1 MTLQPIGD
9 LARMFVARRQMTEA
23 QAEVTRASNE
33 VTTGLVQDRGAHLRG
48 DQTVAAA
55 LSRDLAMVAA
65 LSRNAAALAT
75 TAGAMQSTLQGLDDL
90 ALDVSLR
97 LLSPAADRD
106 GPTTDNLAQQA
117 REAFQGAVGL
127 LNTRAGGQSLL
138 AGTATD
144 GPATVD
150 AGTLLGLAT
159 AAAAGQQTAAD
170 IATAIVDW
178 FDDPAGFAAQGYL
191 GGPPRPA
198 VPLAPGET
206 AALPQTAA
214 DPALRRT
221 LAGLAIAALSVDLAA
236 GGPSQVASG
245 LQRQAG
251 QILFANGTDRTS
263 LMAGLGTSEER
274 IAAVATRLGAE
285 QSAMARAQSDLLSAD
300 PFDAATQ
307 LSARQTQ
314 LETIY
319 AVTGR
324 LSRLTLVEYLR

>member
-9 LARMFVARRQMTEA
+9 LARVFVSRRQMTEA
-23 QAEVTRASNE
+23 QAELTRRAAE
-33 VTTGLVQDRGAHLRG
+33 VTTGLVQDRGAHLKG

-55 LSRDLAMVAA
+55 LSRDLEVIAA
-65 LSRNAAALAT
+65 LSRNAAGLAT
-75 TAGAMQSTLQGLDDL
+75 TASALQTALQ
-90 ALDVSLR
+90 ALDTMAGDLSLR

-106 GPTTDNLAQQA
+106 GPTTDSLAGQA
-117 REAFQGAVGL
+117 RQAFAGAVAA

-150 AGTLLGLAT
+150 ADTLLGLAA

-170 IATAIVDW
+170 IATAITAW
-178 FDDPAGFAAQGYL
+178 FDDPAGFATQGYL

-206 AALPQTAA
+206 ASLPQTAA
-214 DPALRRT
+214 DPALRHT
-221 LAGLAIAALSVDLAA
+221 LAGLAIAALSVELAA

-251 QILFANGTDRTS
+251 QVLFAAGSDRTAM
-263 LMAGLGTSEER
+263 MADLGVAEER
-274 IAAVATRLGAE
+274 IAKAGAQLGAE
-285 QSAMARAQSDLLSAD
+285 QSALKQAQSDLLSAD
-300 PFDAATQ
+300 PFEAATL
-307 LSARQTQ
+307 LSSRQAQ

-324 LSRLTLVEYLR
+324 LSRLTLVEFLR

>member
-9 LARMFVARRQMTEA
+9 LARMFVARRQMTEV
-23 QAEVTRASNE
+23 QAGVTRAANE
-33 VTTGLVQDRGAHLRG
+33 VTTGLVADRGAHLKG

-65 LSRNAAALAT
+65 LSRNAAGLAT
-75 TAGAMQSTLQGLDDL
+75 AAGALQTALQGVDDL
-90 ALDVSLR
+90 AGDMSLG

-106 GPTTDNLAQQA
+106 GPTTGTLAVQA
-117 REAFQGAVGL
+117 RQAFEGAVGL
-127 LNTRAGGQSLL
+127 LNTQAGGQTLL

-150 AGTLLGLAT
+150 AGSLLGLAT

-170 IATAIVDW
+170 IAAAIVAW
-178 FDDPAGFAAQGYL
+178 FDDPAGFAAQGYR
-191 GGPPRPA
+191 GGPPRPP

-206 AALPQTAA
+206 ASLPQTAA

-245 LQRQAG
+245 LQRAAG
-251 QILFANGTDRTS
+251 QILIAGGNDRTAG
-263 LMAGLGTSEER
+263 MAALGVTEER
-274 IAAVATRLGAE
+274 IAIVAARLDAE
-285 QSAMARAQSDLLSAD
+285 QSAMARAQSDLLAAD
-300 PFDAATQ
+300 PYEAATR
-307 LSARQTQ
+307 LSSSQTQ

-324 LSRLTLVEYLR
+324 LARLTLVEFLR